1 MYGCIKLL
9 CADPWQENNAL
20 NALIELKSVQQ
31 IADERRRRW
40 FSSTDMDLI
49 VWYDDGGSIA
59 GFELYYDKNI
69 REHVFIWSADR
80 GFTHLAVD
88 DGEQKPVLNY
98 KEAPILIP
106 DGHIDPNRI
115 RTLFEGSCENLP
127 AEVVTLVRR
136 KLMQHPGYVPP
147 A

>member
-1 MYGCIKLL
+1 M
-9 CADPWQENNAL
+9 
-20 NALIELKSVQQ
+20 NALIELKVVQQ

-49 VWYDDGGSIA
+49 VWYEADGSIA

-69 REHVFIWSADR
+69 REHVFIWGADS

-88 DGEQKPVLNY
+88 DGEQKPVLDY

-106 DGHIDPNRI
+106 DGHVDPDRI
-115 RTLFEGSCENLP
+115 RHLFERSRENLP
-127 AEVVTLVRR
+127 AEVASLVLG
-136 KLMQHPGYVPP
+136 KLAQYPDT
-147 A
+147 

>member
-1 MYGCIKLL
+1 
-9 CADPWQENNAL
+9 L
-20 NALIELKSVQQ
+20 NALIELKVVQQ

-49 VWYDDGGSIA
+49 VWYEADGSIA

-69 REHVFIWSADR
+69 REHVFIWGADS

-88 DGEQKPVLNY
+88 DGEQKPVLDY

-106 DGHIDPNRI
+106 DGHVDPDRI
-115 RTLFEGSCENLP
+115 RHLFERSRENLP
-127 AEVVTLVRR
+127 AEVASLVLG
-136 KLMQHPGYVPP
+136 KLAQYPDT
-147 A
+147 

>member
-1 MYGCIKLL
+1 M
-9 CADPWQENNAL
+9 
-20 NALIELKSVQQ
+20 NALIELKGVQQ

-49 VWYDDGGSIA
+49 VWYEADGSIA

-69 REHVFIWSADR
+69 REHVFIWGADS

-88 DGEQKPVLNY
+88 DGEQKPVLDY

-106 DGHIDPNRI
+106 DGHVDPDRI
-115 RTLFEGSCENLP
+115 RHLFERSRENLP
-127 AEVVTLVRR
+127 AEVASLVLG
-136 KLMQHPGYVPP
+136 KLAQYPDT
-147 A
+147 

>member
-1 MYGCIKLL
+1 M
-9 CADPWQENNAL
+9 NAGVDG
-20 NALIELKSVQQ
+20 SV
-31 IADERRRRW
+31 RP
-40 FSSTDMDLI
+40 DMDLI

-115 RTLFEGSCENLP
+115 RTLFEGSCRKSTRRGSHPGP
-127 AEVVTLVRR
+127 AETNAASGLCATG
-136 KLMQHPGYVPP
+136 LIDNTFSP
-147 A
+147 AGCC